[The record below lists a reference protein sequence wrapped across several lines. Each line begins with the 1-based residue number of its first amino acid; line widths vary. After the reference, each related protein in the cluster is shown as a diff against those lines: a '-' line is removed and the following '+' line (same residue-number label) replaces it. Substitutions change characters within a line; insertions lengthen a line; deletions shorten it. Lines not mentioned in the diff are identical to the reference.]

1 MVYDMA
7 KLCIIGSEHETKNES
22 VLASAGGGRQAV
34 DSLPEL
40 QHATDLDLHVDYQSS
55 LPFHR
60 CVGKLASSVT

>member
-1 MVYDMA
+1 MVYDDMA
-7 KLCIIGSEHETKNES
+7 KLCIIGSEHETNES

-40 QHATDLDLHVDYQSS
+40 QHATDLDLHVDYQ
-55 LPFHR
+55 